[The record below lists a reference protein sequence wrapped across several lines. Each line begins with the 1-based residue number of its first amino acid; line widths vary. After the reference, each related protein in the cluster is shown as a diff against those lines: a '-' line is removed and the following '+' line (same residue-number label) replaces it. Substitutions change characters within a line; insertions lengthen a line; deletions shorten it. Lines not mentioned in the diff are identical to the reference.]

1 MPTVPSEAL
10 REVVHTLAQLGRT
23 PCSHGER
30 EAATWIARRLRAA
43 GCEDVA
49 VEEEPSWG
57 PFPPLATGL
66 GALSALAAGLVLRG
80 RRVAGALAALMAVA
94 GLVDEI
100 DNGPRVVRRKLRRR
114 RTTLNVVARV
124 GDPRAPRTLVVLAH
138 HDAAQTGAIFDQ
150 RAARALYERA
160 PDRVRRMKTGPPQWW
175 AVVGGPLLTLGAAL
189 LGRRRVAA
197 AGLTLSVGATGFLA
211 DIWRS
216 PTVPGAN
223 DNLSGVAGLVALAE
237 MLEARPVPGL
247 RVLLVS
253 CGAEETLQDG
263 IRAFMHRHRSELMVR
278 STFFINLDTI
288 GSPEL
293 VMLEGEGP
301 LRMEDYTEPL
311 LRNLV
316 ESCARDN
323 GVALERGV
331 RARAS
336 TDGIIP
342 SRAGFPT
349 ATLISLA
356 PWRFPANYHL
366 PTDVPEKLDYTTVA
380 EAVRV
385 TYATADALAR
395 AG

>member
-1 MPTVPSEAL
+1 MPAVPSETL
-10 REVVHTLAQLGRT
+10 REVVQNLARLDRT
-23 PCSHGER
+23 PCSQGER
-30 EAATWIARRLRAA
+30 EAAIWIARRLRVA
-43 GCEDVA
+43 GCEEVSL
-49 VEEEPSWG
+49 EEEPSWG

-66 GALSALAAGLVLRG
+66 GALSVLAAGLVLRG
-80 RRVAGALAALMAVA
+80 RRVAGALAALVAVG
-94 GLVDEI
+94 GLIDEI
-100 DNGPRVVRRKLRRR
+100 DNGPRVVRRKLRRLG
-114 RTTLNVVARV
+114 TTLNVAGRMGDARA
-124 GDPRAPRTLVVLAH
+124 RRTLVVLAH

-150 RAARALYERA
+150 RPARALYERA
-160 PDRVRRMKTGPPQWW
+160 PDLVGRMKTGPPQWW
-175 AVVGGPLLTLGAAL
+175 AVVGGPLLTLGAAV

-197 AGLTLSVGATGFLA
+197 AGLTLSSGAAGFLA

-237 MLEARPVPGL
+237 MLEVRPVPGL

-263 IRAFMHRHRSELMVR
+263 IRAFMNRHRFELAIG

-301 LRMEDYTEPL
+301 LRMEDYTEPS
-311 LRNLV
+311 LRDLV
-316 ESCARDN
+316 ERCARDN

-349 ATLISLA
+349 ATLISLE
-356 PWRFPANYHL
+356 PWRFPAHYHL
-366 PTDVPEKLDYTTVA
+366 PTDVPENLDYTTVA

-385 TYATADALAR
+385 TYATAHALAR
-395 AG
+395 RG